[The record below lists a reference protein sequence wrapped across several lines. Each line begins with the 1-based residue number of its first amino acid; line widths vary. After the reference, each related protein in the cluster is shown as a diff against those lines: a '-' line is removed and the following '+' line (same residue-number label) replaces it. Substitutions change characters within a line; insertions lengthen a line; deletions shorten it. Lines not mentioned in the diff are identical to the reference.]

1 MAVSKKKTSK
11 AKRNMRRSHHAI
23 QETSTS
29 VCPNCGEA
37 KLPHRVCLEC
47 GFYGDKQVLAS
58 EEAAEVVAE

>member
-11 AKRNMRRSHHAI
+11 AKRNMRRSHHALT
-23 QETSTS
+23 ETSAS
-29 VCPNCGEA
+29 VCSNCGEP

-58 EEAAEVVAE
+58 EEAVEAVAE